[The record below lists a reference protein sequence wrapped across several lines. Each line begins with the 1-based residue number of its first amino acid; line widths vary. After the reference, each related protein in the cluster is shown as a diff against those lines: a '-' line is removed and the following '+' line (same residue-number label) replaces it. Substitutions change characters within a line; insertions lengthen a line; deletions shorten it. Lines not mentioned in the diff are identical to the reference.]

1 MNNHQYSE
9 LSTTYLEFQDL
20 IRLAHVAGG
29 PTMAAVDQAGEK
41 PSQPIAMRT
50 RSRVAL
56 SKRHIALRK
65 SISKL
70 RDLQEAARAKRIQR
84 DADVAAGRPVSPI
97 PHGYVT
103 AADLKKMASDKR
115 KRKSWQRW
123 DLACRLRSNPLHEC
137 YYSDSS
143 SDCSERYI

>member
-1 MNNHQYSE
+1 MNNYQYGE
-9 LSTTYLEFQDL
+9 LSTTYLEVKDW
-20 IRLAHVAGG
+20 IHLAHGGGG

-50 RSRVAL
+50 RSRVAK
-56 SKRHIALRK
+56 SKKHIALMK
-65 SISKL
+65 SVSKL
-70 RDLQEAARAKRIQR
+70 RELQEAARAKRIQR

-103 AADLKKMASDKR
+103 TADRKEMASDKR

-123 DLACRLRSNPLHEC
+123 DLARRLRSNPLSQR
-137 YYSDSS
+137 YYSDSG
-143 SDCSERYI
+143 SDCSERCI